1 MTTAG
6 KQPQCP
12 SLALTSSSL
21 ARPQY
26 FSSMATQRALVL
38 PAPQGDLVIDTSIPI
53 HKPGKDEVLIKVKSA
68 ALNPG
73 DAFIKKYGAI
83 GKPVAY
89 PLVLGFDFAGDIVEA
104 GEGVVGYQLGDK
116 VFTSGEPFESK
127 YCAFQEYTL
136 ADASTIAKAGLY
148 TPHPVGLGL
157 RSFLEPN
164 GASAYSRQAIFIS
177 GGSGSAGTATI
188 QLARLSGFTYII
200 ATASLHNTDYLKS
213 LGATHVIDRHISPD
227 ALPAELKKIEDL
239 PEIKYAF
246 DAYGRPD
253 SSIPL
258 AFAAVGNGGHVVSVN
273 PIAKV
278 KPPEGKTFA
287 AFTAGKGDPVNRPHL
302 VKLWAE
308 VTRLL
313 ESGEIK
319 PANLEVIPGGL
330 RGVEEGVKR
339 IDDGKVSGVKL
350 VVHVEETDW

>member
-1 MTTAG
+1 
-6 KQPQCP
+6 
-12 SLALTSSSL
+12 
-21 ARPQY
+21 
-26 FSSMATQRALVL
+26 MATQRALVL
-38 PAPQGDLVIDTSIPI
+38 LPEPQGDLVIDTSIPI
-53 HKPGKDEVLIKVKSA
+53 HKPGKDEVLIKIKSA

-73 DAFIKKYGAI
+73 DAFIKKYGAF

-89 PLVLGFDFAGDIVEA
+89 PLVLGFDFAGDIVDA
-104 GEGVVGYQLGDK
+104 GQGVVGYQLSDK
-116 VFTSGEPFESK
+116 VQIPRGVSYDAAATLP
-127 YCAFQEYTL
+127 CALNTAY
-136 ADASTIAKAGLY
+136 IGLY

-164 GASAYSRQAIFIS
+164 GASAYSRQAIFVS

-200 ATASLHNTDYLKS
+200 ATASLHNRDYLKS

-227 ALPAELKKIEDL
+227 ALPAELKKIRGTSW
-239 PEIKYAF
+239 K
-246 DAYGRPD
+246 
-253 SSIPL
+253 SS
-258 AFAAVGNGGHVVSVN
+258 NGGHVVSVN

-278 KPPEGKTFA
+278 EPPEGKTFA

-302 VKLWAE
+302 VKFWAE

-339 IDDGKVSGVKL
+339 IDEGKVSGVKL